1 LQPPPTLR
9 PTEAGTLPQG
19 IVRVSQRA
27 DAIELYFPP
36 LRAPAAAIAL
46 GVFGVL
52 CLALPLFAISGTLG
66 AIGGSAAHGLM
77 SLVLIGA
84 FVAPFPAFG
93 AVFVW
98 LAVYALSNSLTVTV
112 NPSAIRT
119 VRRVFGLKVSEREL
133 KRAEIAALEAQ
144 AAAKYQGLFSAEP
157 IFRLVARN
165 ATTRKKNLV
174 IAESLQ
180 GEAMTAQVQA
190 LIARHAGLAAIG
202 ATE

>member
-1 LQPPPTLR
+1 VQPPPTPRLA
-9 PTEAGTLPQG
+9 EAGTLPQG
-19 IVRVSQRA
+19 IARVSQRS

-36 LRAPAAAIAL
+36 LRAPGAAIAL
-46 GVFGVL
+46 GVFGGL

-77 SLVLIGA
+77 SIVLIGA
-84 FVAPFPAFG
+84 FVAPFPVFG

-98 LAVYALSNSLTVTV
+98 LAVYALANSLTVTAS
-112 NPSAIRT
+112 PSAIRT

-157 IFRLVARN
+157 IFRLVAHH
-165 ATTRKKNLV
+165 ATLRKKNLV
-174 IAESLQ
+174 VAENLR

-190 LIARHAGLAAIG
+190 LIARHAGLDVRQ
-202 ATE
+202 E

>member
-1 LQPPPTLR
+1 MM
-9 PTEAGTLPQG
+9 PQS
-19 IVRVSQRA
+19 IVRMSQQA

-36 LRAPAAAIAL
+36 LRAPVAALAL
-46 GVFGVL
+46 GFFGVV
-52 CLALPLFAISGTLG
+52 CVALPLFAISGALA
-66 AIGGSAAHGLM
+66 AIGGNSAHGL
-77 SLVLIGA
+77 LVIALLGA
-84 FVAPFPAFG
+84 FVVPFPVFG
-93 AVFVW
+93 TVFVA
-98 LAVYALSNSLTVTV
+98 LAVYLLANSLTVTAS
-112 NPSAIRT
+112 PSAIRT

-157 IFRLVARN
+157 IFRLAARH
-165 ATTRKKNLV
+165 ATLRKKNLV
-174 IAESLQ
+174 VAESLQ